1 MEMVA
6 ERFQGD
12 VLLEMGIDIV
22 DDGTDDVVLPSRR
35 RSVIAFLGKKNE
47 KLYQLRHE
55 KGVNLVLILELLDI
69 IVETIE
75 IEEVFHRIG
84 MERVQIANPFSKERW
99 KNGIRELE
107 DIALVWDLKITNGEM
122 VFSAR
127 NEDDIAGLKLSA
139 FRFHMVNDISF
150 DEVENLVEIMHVSL
164 EVFARRG

>member
-35 RSVIAFLGKKNE
+35 WSVIAFLGKKNE
-47 KLYQLRHE
+47 KLYQLRHK

-75 IEEVFHRIG
+75 IEE
-84 MERVQIANPFSKERW
+84 IANPFGKERW

-107 DIALVWDLKITNGEM
+107 DIALVWDLKVANGEM
-122 VFSAR
+122 VFPAR
-127 NEDDIAGLKLSA
+127 DEDDIAGLKLSA
-139 FRFHMVNDISF
+139 FRFHMVNDIPF